1 MPRNSRS
8 RAGSPTAWPRNAKS
22 AGTSITSRSTSF
34 AMEHPT
40 PSTASNARSTSS
52 RRRASTV
59 AARSS
64 GTGSKRTAR
73 SIVARIARARAAS
86 PPSRTTP
93 SDTGGSNATIWTSG
107 EPEREERHAPP
118 QERDAAQRARRQGR
132 SREESQAGDRDR
144 ALGSEKEGGQSP
156 APAPLALTLD
166 TAYAGAYAGAFLL
179 RAPRHFSFSR
189 LVDG

>member
-22 AGTSITSRSTSF
+22 AGPSIPSRSTSF

-156 APAPLALTLD
+156 APASLALKLD
-166 TAYAGAYAGAFLL
+166 TAHDRAFLL